1 MQTKCKSDA
10 KEGVYSQY
18 RHKLHYVLH
27 IKPGGRADADADGS
41 GALKVRNVKNGATLE
56 FAFIRN
62 MAMPLPV
69 T

>member
-1 MQTKCKSDA
+1 MQTKCKSYA
-10 KEGVYSQY
+10 NEGVYSQY

-27 IKPGGRADADADGS
+27 IKPGGRADADGS